1 MIPGRFAAGE
11 YPGAKDPA
19 EAAPKVES
27 LLKSGINHFIDLTG
41 LNMRGQPD
49 NLTPYSEIAQEQA
62 HRLGLSVDW
71 EQHTIVDGSVPET
84 PQHMAHIID
93 AIDAALGDDKT
104 VYLHCLGGVGRTGTV
119 VGCWL
124 VRQGHTGDAALDRI
138 AELFGAKRGWPPS
151 TTTARRRH
159 ANSESM
165 CAAGQRRRINRA
177 QIRAMPE
184 NARSIAKPIRPGL
197 TYEGIRR
204 QAHLVHGKFYD
215 LAAYSCARPDG

>member
-1 MIPGRFAAGE
+1 MSTIDRPSPYSYWVIPGRFAAGE

-49 NLTPYSEIAQEQA
+49 NLTAYSEIAQEQA

-71 EQHTIVDGSVPET
+71 EQHTIVDGSVPHT
-84 PQHMAHIID
+84 LQHMTRILD
-93 AIDAALGDDKT
+93 AIDVAMGDDKT

-124 VRQGHTGDAALDRI
+124 VRHGYTGDEALHRISELWSETGLAAKHHHGSPETR
-138 AELFGAKRGWPPS
+138 EQREYVRGWTEPS
-151 TTTARRRH
+151 DKSGSDSGH
-159 ANSESM
+159 A
-165 CAAGQRRRINRA
+165 
-177 QIRAMPE
+177 
-184 NARSIAKPIRPGL
+184 
-197 TYEGIRR
+197 
-204 QAHLVHGKFYD
+204 
-215 LAAYSCARPDG
+215 

>member
-1 MIPGRFAAGE
+1 MSTIDRPSPYSYWVIPGRFAAGE

-124 VRQGHTGDAALDRI
+124 VRHGYTGDEALHRISELWSETGLAAKHHHGSPETR
-138 AELFGAKRGWPPS
+138 EQREYVRGWTEPS
-151 TTTARRRH
+151 DKSSSDSGH
-159 ANSESM
+159 A
-165 CAAGQRRRINRA
+165 
-177 QIRAMPE
+177 
-184 NARSIAKPIRPGL
+184 
-197 TYEGIRR
+197 
-204 QAHLVHGKFYD
+204 
-215 LAAYSCARPDG
+215 

>member
-1 MIPGRFAAGE
+1 MSTIDRPSPYSYWVIPGRFAAGE

-49 NLTPYSEIAQEQA
+49 NLTPYSDIAQEQA

-84 PQHMAHIID
+84 PQYMTRILD

-124 VRQGHTGDAALDRI
+124 VRHGYTGDEALHRISELWSETGLAAKHHHGSPETR
-138 AELFGAKRGWPPS
+138 EQREYVRGWTEPS
-151 TTTARRRH
+151 DKSSSDSGH
-159 ANSESM
+159 A
-165 CAAGQRRRINRA
+165 
-177 QIRAMPE
+177 
-184 NARSIAKPIRPGL
+184 
-197 TYEGIRR
+197 
-204 QAHLVHGKFYD
+204 
-215 LAAYSCARPDG
+215 

>member
-1 MIPGRFAAGE
+1 MSTIDRPSPYSYWVIPGRFAAGE
-11 YPGAKDPA
+11 YPRAKDPA

-84 PQHMAHIID
+84 PQYMTRILD

-124 VRQGHTGDAALDRI
+124 VRHGYTGDEALHRISELWSETGLAAKHHHGSPETR
-138 AELFGAKRGWPPS
+138 EQREYVRGWTEPS
-151 TTTARRRH
+151 DKSGSDSGH
-159 ANSESM
+159 A
-165 CAAGQRRRINRA
+165 
-177 QIRAMPE
+177 
-184 NARSIAKPIRPGL
+184 
-197 TYEGIRR
+197 
-204 QAHLVHGKFYD
+204 
-215 LAAYSCARPDG
+215 